1 MDALR
6 GFALLGILVVNIA
19 FLASGYRMA
28 GMAEPAFQS
37 PLDWTVRFTVTLL
50 VENKFYL
57 LFSFLFGYSFTLQVD
72 SAARRGRPFGPM
84 FLRRLAGLLL
94 IGLAHAVL
102 LFPGDILTTYAAVGL
117 ALLIFRKLQPKAAV
131 VLAVMLTAMLALG
144 FVLLA
149 LLATFGLDMGGTVA
163 DSAAE
168 ATRADAAL
176 AASALEIISEH
187 LRKLSLIIVFRVL
200 FQGPAVL
207 AACLIGLA
215 VGKLGALRDLP
226 AHAER
231 RAGPERARA
240 SSPMPTETRG
250 SATISTKRRAGP
262 ERAGASSPVPT
273 ETRGSATISTGT
285 LRKLQWVG
293 FTVGLTGAFI
303 YTTSAWHGTMHKFWG
318 EAVDLVTAPLLAAA
332 YAATFLRVLPYM
344 PRVARALAAPGRMA
358 LSNYLA
364 QSLICSLIFTGYG
377 LALVD
382 RVSPPLEVLI
392 ALGIFV
398 CQVLYS
404 HWWLKRH
411 RYGPVEW
418 ILRFLT
424 YWRKPDPSRSATA
437 RTG

>member
-6 GFALLGILVVNIA
+6 GFSLLGILVVNIA

-37 PLDWTVRFTVTLL
+37 SLDWSVRWVVTLL

-72 SAARRGRPFGPM
+72 SAERQGRPFGPM
-84 FLRRLAGLLL
+84 FLRRLAGLFL

-117 ALLIFRKLQPKAAV
+117 ALLVFRKIRPKTAV
-131 VLAVMLTAMLALG
+131 VLAVVLTAMLALG

-149 LLATFGLDMGGTVA
+149 LLAMSGLDTAGTVA
-163 DSAAE
+163 DTAAE
-168 ATRADAAL
+168 AARSDTAL
-176 AASALEIISEH
+176 AASFWQIVAEH
-187 LRKLSLIIVFRVL
+187 LRKLSLIILFRVF

-215 VGKLGALRDLP
+215 VGKLGVLRDIS
-226 AHAER
+226 AH
-231 RAGPERARA
+231 
-240 SSPMPTETRG
+240 
-250 SATISTKRRAGP
+250 
-262 ERAGASSPVPT
+262 
-273 ETRGSATISTGT
+273 TGT
-285 LRKLQWVG
+285 LLTLQWAG
-293 FTVGLTGAFI
+293 FTIGLAGAFV
-303 YTTSAWHGTMHKFWG
+303 YTVSAWQGTLHKFWG

-332 YAATFLRVLPYM
+332 YAATFLRLLPYM
-344 PRVARALAAPGRMA
+344 PRAARVLAAPGRMA

-382 RVSPPLEVLI
+382 RVSPLLEVLL
-392 ALGIFV
+392 AVGIFAV
-398 CQVLYS
+398 QVVYS
-404 HWWLKRH
+404 RWWLKSH

-418 ILRFLT
+418 LLRFLT
-424 YWRKPDPSRSATA
+424 YWRRPTPSRASEARHSPSAA
-437 RTG
+437 LPE

>member
-1 MDALR
+1 MPNARLAAARIASVDALR

-72 SAARRGRPFGPM
+72 SAARQGRPFGPM

-117 ALLIFRKLQPKAAV
+117 ALLIFRKLRPKAAV

-168 ATRADAAL
+168 ATKADTAL
-176 AASALEIISEH
+176 AASALQIISEH

-215 VGKLGALRDLP
+215 VGKLGAMRDLS
-226 AHAER
+226 AH
-231 RAGPERARA
+231 
-240 SSPMPTETRG
+240 
-250 SATISTKRRAGP
+250 
-262 ERAGASSPVPT
+262 
-273 ETRGSATISTGT
+273 TGT
-285 LRKLQWVG
+285 LRKLQWTG
-293 FTVGLTGAFI
+293 FTVGLAGAFV

-332 YAATFLRVLPYM
+332 YAATFLRLLPYM
-344 PRVARALAAPGRMA
+344 PRIARALAAPGRMA

-392 ALGIFV
+392 ALGVFV
-398 CQVLYS
+398 CQVFYS

-418 ILRFLT
+418 LLRFLT
-424 YWRKPDPSRSATA
+424 YWSKPGPSRPHQARHSAA
-437 RTG
+437 R

>member
-1 MDALR
+1 
-6 GFALLGILVVNIA
+6 
-19 FLASGYRMA
+19 MA

-72 SAARRGRPFGPM
+72 SAARQGRPFGPM

-117 ALLIFRKLQPKAAV
+117 ALLIFRKLRPKAAV

-168 ATRADAAL
+168 ATKADTAL
-176 AASALEIISEH
+176 AASALQIISEH

-215 VGKLGALRDLP
+215 IGKLGAMRDLS
-226 AHAER
+226 AHT
-231 RAGPERARA
+231 
-240 SSPMPTETRG
+240 S
-250 SATISTKRRAGP
+250 
-262 ERAGASSPVPT
+262 
-273 ETRGSATISTGT
+273 T
-285 LRKLQWVG
+285 LRKLQWAG
-293 FTVGLTGAFI
+293 FTVGLAGAFV

-332 YAATFLRVLPYM
+332 YAATFLRLLPYM
-344 PRVARALAAPGRMA
+344 PRIARALAAPGRMA

-392 ALGIFV
+392 ALGVFV
-398 CQVLYS
+398 CQVFYS

-418 ILRFLT
+418 VLRFLT
-424 YWRKPDPSRSATA
+424 YWRKPGSSRPRQALEQ
-437 RTG
+437 

>member
-1 MDALR
+1 MPNARLAAARIASVDALR

-72 SAARRGRPFGPM
+72 SAARQGRPFGPM

-117 ALLIFRKLQPKAAV
+117 ALLIFRKLRPKTAV

-168 ATRADAAL
+168 ATKADTAL
-176 AASALEIISEH
+176 AASALQIISEH

-215 VGKLGALRDLP
+215 VGKLGAMRDLS
-226 AHAER
+226 AHT
-231 RAGPERARA
+231 
-240 SSPMPTETRG
+240 S
-250 SATISTKRRAGP
+250 
-262 ERAGASSPVPT
+262 
-273 ETRGSATISTGT
+273 T
-285 LRKLQWVG
+285 LRKLQWTG
-293 FTVGLTGAFI
+293 FTVGLAGAFV

-332 YAATFLRVLPYM
+332 YAATFLRLLPYM
-344 PRVARALAAPGRMA
+344 PRIARALAAPGRMA

-364 QSLICSLIFTGYG
+364 QSMICSLIFTGYG

-398 CQVLYS
+398 CQVFYS

-418 ILRFLT
+418 LLRFLT
-424 YWRKPDPSRSATA
+424 YWRKPGPSRPHRA
-437 RTG
+437 RHSLEK

>member
-72 SAARRGRPFGPM
+72 SAARQGRPFGPM

-117 ALLIFRKLQPKAAV
+117 ALLIFRKLRPKAAV

-168 ATRADAAL
+168 ATKADTAL
-176 AASALEIISEH
+176 AASALQIISEH

-215 VGKLGALRDLP
+215 VGKLGAMRDLS
-226 AHAER
+226 AH
-231 RAGPERARA
+231 
-240 SSPMPTETRG
+240 
-250 SATISTKRRAGP
+250 
-262 ERAGASSPVPT
+262 
-273 ETRGSATISTGT
+273 TGT
-285 LRKLQWVG
+285 LRKLQWTG
-293 FTVGLTGAFI
+293 FTVGLAGAFI

-344 PRVARALAAPGRMA
+344 PRIARALAAPGRMA

-382 RVSPPLEVLI
+382 RVSPALEVLI
-392 ALGIFV
+392 ALGVFV
-398 CQVLYS
+398 CQVFYS

-418 ILRFLT
+418 LLRFLT
-424 YWRKPDPSRSATA
+424 YWRKPGPSRPHQA
-437 RTG
+437 RHSLEK

>member
-37 PLDWTVRFTVTLL
+37 TLDWGVRSAVTML

-72 SAARRGRPFGPM
+72 SAARRGRPFVPM

-94 IGLAHAVL
+94 LGLAHAVL

-117 ALLIFRKLQPKAAV
+117 ALLIFRRISPRTAV
-131 VLAVMLTAMLALG
+131 ALAVALTSLLALG

-149 LLATFGLDMGGTVA
+149 LLATVGLDTAGTVA
-163 DSAAE
+163 DTSTQAAQSD
-168 ATRADAAL
+168 TAL
-176 AASALEIISEH
+176 VASVWQIVSEH
-187 LRKLSLIIVFRVL
+187 LRKLSLIILLRVF

-215 VGKLGALRDLP
+215 VGKLGALRDI
-226 AHAER
+226 
-231 RAGPERARA
+231 
-240 SSPMPTETRG
+240 SPH
-250 SATISTKRRAGP
+250 I
-262 ERAGASSPVPT
+262 
-273 ETRGSATISTGT
+273 GT
-285 LRKLQWVG
+285 LRKLQWAG
-293 FTVGLTGAFI
+293 FTVGLGGAFVS
-303 YTTSAWHGTMHKFWG
+303 TLAAWHGTMHKFWG

-332 YAATFLRVLPYM
+332 YAATFLRLLPYL
-344 PRVARALAAPGRMA
+344 PRLARALAAPGRMA

-364 QSLICSLIFTGYG
+364 QSLICALIFTGYG

-382 RVSPPLEVLI
+382 RVSPLLEVLI
-392 ALGIFV
+392 AIGVFAV
-398 CQVLYS
+398 QVVYS
-404 HWWLKRH
+404 RWWLRNH

-418 ILRFLT
+418 LLRYLT
-424 YWRKPDPSRSATA
+424 YWRRPSRAPL
-437 RTG
+437 

>member
-1 MDALR
+1 MPNAQLAAARIASVDALR

-72 SAARRGRPFGPM
+72 SAARQGRPFGPM

-117 ALLIFRKLQPKAAV
+117 ALLIFRKLRPKAAV

-168 ATRADAAL
+168 ATKADTAL
-176 AASALEIISEH
+176 AASALQIISEH

-215 VGKLGALRDLP
+215 VGKLGAMRDLS
-226 AHAER
+226 AH
-231 RAGPERARA
+231 
-240 SSPMPTETRG
+240 
-250 SATISTKRRAGP
+250 
-262 ERAGASSPVPT
+262 
-273 ETRGSATISTGT
+273 TGT
-285 LRKLQWVG
+285 LRKLQWTG
-293 FTVGLTGAFI
+293 FTVGLAGAFI

-344 PRVARALAAPGRMA
+344 PRIARALAAPGRMA

-382 RVSPPLEVLI
+382 RVSPALEVLI
-392 ALGIFV
+392 ALGVFV
-398 CQVLYS
+398 CQVFYS

-418 ILRFLT
+418 LLRFLT
-424 YWRKPDPSRSATA
+424 YWRKPGPSRPHQA
-437 RTG
+437 RHSLEK

>member
-1 MDALR
+1 MPNARLAAARIASVDALR

-72 SAARRGRPFGPM
+72 SAARQGRPFGPM

-117 ALLIFRKLQPKAAV
+117 ALLIFRKLRPKAAV

-168 ATRADAAL
+168 ATKADTAL
-176 AASALEIISEH
+176 AASALQIISEH

-215 VGKLGALRDLP
+215 VGKLGAMRDLS
-226 AHAER
+226 AH
-231 RAGPERARA
+231 
-240 SSPMPTETRG
+240 
-250 SATISTKRRAGP
+250 
-262 ERAGASSPVPT
+262 
-273 ETRGSATISTGT
+273 TGT
-285 LRKLQWVG
+285 LRKLQWTG
-293 FTVGLTGAFI
+293 FTVGLAGAFV

-332 YAATFLRVLPYM
+332 YAATFLRLLPYM
-344 PRVARALAAPGRMA
+344 PRIARALAAPGRMA

-392 ALGIFV
+392 ALGVFV
-398 CQVLYS
+398 CQVFYS

-418 ILRFLT
+418 LLRFLT
-424 YWRKPDPSRSATA
+424 YWRKPGPSRPRHSVEK
-437 RTG
+437 